1 MKPMIRY
8 RTLQHGGKYL
18 LLLAVFFFLFMR
30 SGKAQEDPPRPMTVT
45 TFQNL
50 SFGAIIQG
58 FSGGSVIIYPNGSR
72 SVTGDILQANLG
84 YAYYPAIFEV
94 GANLGTLVTILNGP
108 DVVLNGSNGGTMIL
122 HLGESDP
129 PSPFVNTLTPPGLT
143 QVRIGGTLYVGNP
156 LANPSG
162 SYSGTFYITF
172 IQE

>member
-1 MKPMIRY
+1 MAKPLRIWLVASIFMV
-8 RTLQHGGKYL
+8 
-18 LLLAVFFFLFMR
+18 LAGSVL
-30 SGKAQEDPPRPMTVT
+30 AQEDPPRPVSVT

-58 FSGGSVIIYPNGSR
+58 PTGGSVIIYPSGSR

-94 GANLGTLVTILNGP
+94 GANLGTLVTIVNGP
-108 DVVLNGSNGGTMIL
+108 DVILTGSNGGTMTL
-122 HLGESDP
+122 QLGESDP

-143 QVRIGGTLYVGNP
+143 QVRIGGTLFVGNA
-156 LANPSG
+156 LANPAG
-162 SYSGTFYITF
+162 SYSGSFFVTF

>member
-1 MKPMIRY
+1 MKIVQSKHIHPVVI
-8 RTLQHGGKYL
+8 
-18 LLLAVFFFLFMR
+18 AVFLTVMSCAFINPLNVN
-30 SGKAQEDPPRPMTVT
+30 AQEDPPKPMSVT

-58 FSGGSVIIYPNGSR
+58 YSGGSVIIYPNGSR

-108 DVVLNGSNGGTMIL
+108 DVVLNGSNGGTMTL

-129 PSPFVNTLTPPGLT
+129 PSPFINTLTPPGLT
-143 QVRIGGTLYVGNP
+143 QVRIGGTLYVGNA
-156 LANPSG
+156 LANPAG
-162 SYSGTFYITF
+162 SYSGTFFITF

>member
-1 MKPMIRY
+1 MKPILKQGIY
-8 RTLQHGGKYL
+8 PFGEKVI
-18 LLLAVFFFLFMR
+18 LLLALLFFLFLME
-30 SGKAQEDPPRPMTVT
+30 GKAQEDPPRPMTVT

-58 FSGGSVIIYPNGSR
+58 FSGGSVIVYPNGSR
-72 SVTGDILQANLG
+72 SVTGDIIQANLG

-108 DVVLNGSNGGTMIL
+108 DVVLNGSNGGTMVL

-156 LANPSG
+156 LANPAG

>member
-1 MKPMIRY
+1 MVKVSKINSFWSGLIFLM
-8 RTLQHGGKYL
+8 
-18 LLLAVFFFLFMR
+18 VVFLFGMGIPFEAR
-30 SGKAQEDPPRPMTVT
+30 AQEEPPRPITVT

-72 SVTGDILQANLG
+72 SVTGDIVQANLG

-108 DVVLNGSNGGTMIL
+108 EVILTGSNGGTL
-122 HLGESDP
+122 TLQLGESDP
-129 PSPFVNTLTPPGLT
+129 PSPYINTTSPPGVT
-143 QVRIGGTLYVGNP
+143 EVRIGGTLFVGSP
-156 LANPSG
+156 LANPTG
-162 SYSGTFYITF
+162 SYYGTFFVTF

>member
-1 MKPMIRY
+1 MMTGRGNIIQMAKPLRIWLVASIFMV
-8 RTLQHGGKYL
+8 
-18 LLLAVFFFLFMR
+18 LAGSVL
-30 SGKAQEDPPRPMTVT
+30 AQEDPPRPVSVT

-58 FSGGSVIIYPNGSR
+58 PTGGSVIIYPSGSR

-94 GANLGTLVTILNGP
+94 GANLGTLVTIVNGP
-108 DVVLNGSNGGTMIL
+108 DVILTGSNGGTMTL
-122 HLGESDP
+122 QLGESDP

-143 QVRIGGTLYVGNP
+143 QVRIGGTLFVGNA
-156 LANPSG
+156 LANPAG
-162 SYSGTFYITF
+162 SYSGSFFVTF